1 MQVGNPS
8 SAARRQRRHFRYV
21 TLVTAL
27 VAVIAW
33 LWAVFVAGFAS
44 GSIATG
50 TLTALALVVASVAT
64 LAILALWRKPLSPSL
79 YASEPPQVQYAH
91 ATHHAGHIVAR
102 FAEDPQSITRVNLA
116 DRCHPPARPAAGLA
130 QTTLRRDLRLAL
142 AGLTAEEIFTGE
154 TGTNVA
160 GDLAAA
166 TALGADM
173 VGRFGMTGSLV
184 SLATGRT
191 RRSAF
196 ITRVIED
203 PRTRKELEALLRD
216 TKRETMRLM
225 LENRHLIVAVRD
237 ALLRRQQLSAEE
249 VYRVLDEAQ
258 ERRCNDDQV
267 LVDLRS
273 AGERPRPLLGIAE
286 K

>member
-1 MQVGNPS
+1 
-8 SAARRQRRHFRYV
+8 
-21 TLVTAL
+21 
-27 VAVIAW
+27 
-33 LWAVFVAGFAS
+33 
-44 GSIATG
+44 
-50 TLTALALVVASVAT
+50 
-64 LAILALWRKPLSPSL
+64 
-79 YASEPPQVQYAH
+79 
-91 ATHHAGHIVAR
+91 
-102 FAEDPQSITRVNLA
+102 
-116 DRCHPPARPAAGLA
+116 
-130 QTTLRRDLRLAL
+130 LRLAL